1 MVDYGIVSTP
11 TVKGEFF
18 LPSIAIP
25 DWSLSNLGVE
35 KNLGELRGFA
45 ENFFERCGQGRLEK
59 SAIVAIT
66 GNSCY
71 YLEILGWSTA
81 TTTRPAK

>member
-1 MVDYGIVSTP
+1 MSTP

-35 KNLGELRGFA
+35 KDLGELRGFA
-45 ENFFERCGQGRLEK
+45 ENFFERCGQGCLE
-59 SAIVAIT
+59 
-66 GNSCY
+66 
-71 YLEILGWSTA
+71 YLDKLDLLRKYSH
-81 TTTRPAK
+81 